1 MPPATPVLPTLASYN
16 YDEIDLVESLLPIL
30 QKEVVEGANQYYF
43 DIVESLAVPFRLRRR
58 KQVNDDRTSNS
69 HNNIPSSGL
78 YKGAQF

>member
-16 YDEIDLVESLLPIL
+16 YDEIDLVEFLLPIL

-43 DIVESLAVPFRLRRR
+43 DIVESLAVPFRLRK
-58 KQVNDDRTSNS
+58 KQENDDRTSNI
-69 HNNIPSSGL
+69 HNNIPSSGM

>member
-16 YDEIDLVESLLPIL
+16 YDEIDLVEFLLPIL

-43 DIVESLAVPFRLRRR
+43 DIVESLAVPFRLR
-58 KQVNDDRTSNS
+58 KNSNKKMMIGPAIFTITS
-69 HNNIPSSGL
+69 GM